1 MRCKK
6 ISFLSHCLFFLLIES
21 TYFKNLKEKS
31 CQADRALLTKTDLEN
46 NSYCDSYPIRGR

>member
-1 MRCKK
+1 MQEN
-6 ISFLSHCLFFLLIES
+6 IIFIALHLFLLIES

-31 CQADRALLTKTDLEN
+31 CQADRALLTKTDLKN